1 MKNLLQSILITVGIT
16 FFNIVLAA
24 YNNPEYMWTGE
35 SIVGQ
40 FVFGVIIGI
49 VVAVA
54 NYLFRLKWPLASII
68 VLHHLI
74 IVVSIFAI
82 NYEFLQSLD
91 ASLNLYFR
99 TAIAYFIVWLYFYI
113 DEKRSI
119 QQMNEQLQK
128 RGS

>member
-1 MKNLLQSILITVGIT
+1 MKNLLRSILITVGIT
-16 FFNIVLAA
+16 FFNIALAA
-24 YNNPEYMWTGE
+24 YKNPEYMWTGE

-91 ASLNLYFR
+91 AFLNLYFR
-99 TAIAYFIVWLYFYI
+99 TAIPYFIVWLYFYI